1 MTTQVNWASLVG
13 GDSVNYSSVG
23 IGTSNDGSVY
33 KLKVNGDIDYTGN
46 LTKNGVAVSSG
57 GGSSLWSSVGNNV
70 YYSTGMVGI
79 GTTDPK
85 FPLHITSSDVFGD
98 PLFQHG
104 FLNSSSAGN
113 GGNQNGNQFAVQAKF
128 TGTVHATLYR
138 ATSDARIKKDVVEI
152 DDGEALIKLR
162 SLQPKKYKYVDQV
175 THGTTEVF
183 GFIAQD
189 VAAIL
194 PEAVA
199 LGKDVVPDVYMLVT
213 PDMVNRLIPVGTNK
227 ARSGILRI
235 FTLRGTREISVSKAG
250 SNVVYFN
257 EGEIAFD
264 ELKDNQIF
272 VYGFEVE
279 DFHSMKK
286 DQLWAIN
293 FAATQELDR
302 KLQALQTQVD
312 QLTSLL
318 QSKSVI

>member
-33 KLKVNGDIDYTGN
+33 KLKVSGDIDYTGN
-46 LTKNGVAVSSG
+46 LTNNGVAVSSG
-57 GGSSLWSSVGNNV
+57 GGSSLWTASGNNI
-70 YYSTGMVGI
+70 YYSNGLVGI

-85 FPLHITSSDVFGD
+85 FPLHITSSDIMGD

-113 GGNQNGNQFAVQAKF
+113 GGNQGGNQFAIQAKF

-138 ATSDARIKKDVVEI
+138 ATSDSRIKKDIIDI

-162 SLQPKKYKYVDQV
+162 TLQPKKYRYVDEV
-175 THGTTEVF
+175 THGTSEVF

-189 VAAIL
+189 VAGIL

-199 LGKDVVPDVYMLVT
+199 LGKDVVPDVYMLTT
-213 PDMVNRLIPVGTNK
+213 PDMVNRLIPVGVNK
-227 ARSGILRI
+227 AKSGVLRI
-235 FTLRGTREISVSKAG
+235 FTLRGTREIPVSKAG
-250 SNVVYFN
+250 SNVVYFA
-257 EGEIAFD
+257 EGEIVFD

-293 FAATQELDR
+293 FAATQEIDR
-302 KLQALQTQVD
+302 KLQALQDKVD
-312 QLTSLL
+312 QLVSTL
-318 QSKSVI
+318 QANNVI